1 MTGREVF
8 LTRDGQLTN
17 EYSSVDQVPVGDTE
31 PKFAGTVSTS
41 FNYKGF
47 SVNVAGRYS
56 WGSQIFNSTLIDK
69 VENAN
74 MRLNL
79 DRRALTERW
88 KKRGDKVFFKSI
100 DPDIY
105 KEDTKASSRFV
116 MDNNEFSLATINVS
130 YRMEASKCR
139 FLKNLGI
146 SVATFGLYMEEI
158 CRIST
163 VKMERGIDYPFSR
176 QTSLSLNIIF

>member
-1 MTGREVF
+1 M
-8 LTRDGQLTN
+8 
-17 EYSSVDQVPVGDTE
+17 
-31 PKFAGTVSTS
+31 
-41 FNYKGF
+41 
-47 SVNVAGRYS
+47 
-56 WGSQIFNSTLIDK
+56 
-69 VENAN
+69 
-74 MRLNL
+74 
-79 DRRALTERW
+79 
-88 KKRGDKVFFKSI
+88 
-100 DPDIY
+100 
-105 KEDTKASSRFV
+105 